1 MSSIQQLQSMY
12 DNLETEFNR
21 IKNETKKPENHPIQ
35 KILHKQITQYN
46 SVMMSILRIIK
57 TKNDVDVKIMSL

>member
-1 MSSIQQLQSMY
+1 MSSIQQLQGMY

-35 KILHKQITQYN
+35 KNTLSTNHT
-46 SVMMSILRIIK
+46 V
-57 TKNDVDVKIMSL
+57 